1 MRLAALPSLV
11 QLSQL
16 AEFTAPDPAALRIEL
31 DPDAE
36 AAWPLDGAMFQ
47 HLHTARRRDGTQ

>member
-1 MRLAALPSLV
+1 VRLAALPSLV

-36 AAWPLDGAMFQ
+36 AAWSLDGKQCFN
-47 HLHTARRRDGTQ
+47 T